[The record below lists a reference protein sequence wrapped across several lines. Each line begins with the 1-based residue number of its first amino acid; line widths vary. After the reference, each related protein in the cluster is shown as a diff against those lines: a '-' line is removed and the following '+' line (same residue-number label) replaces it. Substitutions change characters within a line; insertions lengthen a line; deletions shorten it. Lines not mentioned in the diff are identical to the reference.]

1 MLPHRGQPT
10 PWGQRCPFRN
20 LLQASSVGKRAV
32 NWLSF
37 NMAERLAHPGA
48 SVNTRIIAPL
58 TERRRKSEHNPMS
71 AAALLDRLGRPGDI
85 HLGSARPGRV
95 ARLPTGLAALDAAL
109 GGGLPRGR
117 VTELAG
123 APSTG
128 RTGLACAI
136 AAAATRAGETIAWVD
151 PADAL
156 EPEAAAAAGIA
167 LARLL
172 WVRPREVS
180 DAFRAAEILLGAGGF
195 GLVVLDVDAPRAG
208 AGGWPRLARA
218 AERTRS
224 TLLVVALRRAAGT
237 FAALGLELGARRV
250 RWSGGPGRLVLLEG
264 IDACVTVARSRVGRP
279 GQALVVRQA
288 CA

>member
-1 MLPHRGQPT
+1 M
-10 PWGQRCPFRN
+10 
-20 LLQASSVGKRAV
+20 V
-32 NWLSF
+32 
-37 NMAERLAHPGA
+37 
-48 SVNTRIIAPL
+48 
-58 TERRRKSEHNPMS
+58 PMS

-85 HLGSARPGRV
+85 RLGSTRPERV
-95 ARLPTGLAALDAAL
+95 ARLSTGLAVLDEAL

-172 WVRPREVS
+172 WVRPRGVS

-208 AGGWPRLARA
+208 AGVWPRLARA
-218 AERTRS
+218 AERTGS
-224 TLLVVALRRAAGT
+224 ALLVVAPRREAGT
-237 FAALGLELGARRV
+237 FAALGLELDTRRV

-264 IDACVTVARSRVGRP
+264 IDARVTVARSRVGRP

>member
-1 MLPHRGQPT
+1 M
-10 PWGQRCPFRN
+10 
-20 LLQASSVGKRAV
+20 V
-32 NWLSF
+32 
-37 NMAERLAHPGA
+37 
-48 SVNTRIIAPL
+48 
-58 TERRRKSEHNPMS
+58 PMS

-85 HLGSARPGRV
+85 RLGSTRPERV
-95 ARLPTGLAALDAAL
+95 ARLSTGLAVLDEAL

-136 AAAATRAGETIAWVD
+136 AATATRAGETIAWVD

-172 WVRPREVS
+172 WVRPRGVS

-195 GLVVLDVDAPRAG
+195 GLVVLDVDASRTATG
-208 AGGWPRLARA
+208 VWPRLARA
-218 AERTRS
+218 AERTGS
-224 TLLVVALRRAAGT
+224 ALLVVASRREAGT
-237 FAALGLELGARRV
+237 FAALGLELDARCV

-264 IDACVTVARSRVGRP
+264 IDARVTVARSRVGRP